1 MNAFLITLLN
11 MSLTASYT
19 VLAVMLARLLLK
31 KAPKWVICAL
41 WSLVALRLV
50 CPFTI
55 ESVLSII
62 PKANPIPTNIVYD
75 TTPAIDSGIPLV
87 NSVVNPF
94 ITQAFTPNAG
104 DSVNPLQAVLFIG
117 GILWVFGMACILFYA
132 AVGYLRLSRR
142 LYERAPLQD
151 NIYLCDNID
160 TPFILG
166 IIKPKIFLPSYLDQ
180 STIDCVVAHE
190 RAHIK
195 RKDHLWKPLGF
206 LLLTVYWFNPLLWV
220 AYKLFCKDM
229 EMACDQRVVATMST
243 EEIKTYSSA
252 LLSCGTVHRNLGVTP
267 LAFGETHVKPRI
279 KSILHYKKPAFWIM
293 MVAVVTCVA
302 ISLCFL
308 TNPKTTVTQMEDPPD
323 SLVSQP
329 TASSEDAINY
339 DAIEIVA
346 DETATVVFR
355 SGTELWGEAVL
366 DISHIATVNP
376 YEDEQNEDEQ
386 NRAAWLITLTPQGTK
401 QFAKATYEN
410 IGNRITIWL
419 CNTQTYSPFVEM
431 EIPNGKLLL
440 FPPEENPEFFV
451 NLAWFVQQ
459 WKGASASNYAVPL
472 KNQYEMVKLLHK
484 TGYRIRDPGTLQGG
498 TEEMV
503 RLDNGQYY
511 QSFVSYISATETE
524 RHVFVSPQETQGAT
538 DWKFICIGNSKSF
551 SAKNI
556 QTAFLKQKTTAEK
569 EFKELLAKQREG
581 YELLVRAPE
590 NPKTL
595 TREQIEKIFYVDLP
609 QNYQVKDYKFAV
621 DVNLYNSPMYAINI
635 LMDEEGLTKMLNSPK
650 MKIYQEIPVN
660 KAVQVEPETLSQWF
674 VDEEHM
680 NYLTDD
686 GIVQVH
692 HMDAVEMYIMK
703 EPVNGKR
710 EVFFRFKYD
719 DEYVSYMENQ

>member
-41 WSLVALRLV
+41 WSLAALRLV

-267 LAFGETHVKPRI
+267 LAFGETHVKTRI

-302 ISLCFL
+302 IFLCFL
-308 TNPKTTVTQMEDPPD
+308 TNPKTTVTEEETPPD

-346 DETATVVFR
+346 DETAPVVFR

-366 DISHIATVNP
+366 DISHIATVDP
-376 YEDEQNEDEQ
+376 YEDKQNEDEQ
-386 NRAAWLITLTPQGTK
+386 NKDAWLITLTPQGTK

-419 CNTQTYSPFVEM
+419 CNTQTYSPFVDM
-431 EIPNGKLLL
+431 EITNGKLLL

-484 TGYRIRDPGTLQGG
+484 TGYRFRDPGELQEET
-498 TEEMV
+498 TEMI
-503 RLDNGQYY
+503 RLEDGQYY

-538 DWKFICIGNSKSF
+538 DWEFICIGNSKSF
-551 SAKNI
+551 SAENI
-556 QTAFLKQKTTAEK
+556 PTAFLKQKTTAEK

-590 NPKTL
+590 NTEAL
-595 TREQIEKIFYVDLP
+595 TKKQIEQIFMVNLP
-609 QNYQVKDYKFAV
+609 QQYELKECVFDSDPLLANRPLYSVKILLDDDGLNTLLNGPVTKH
-621 DVNLYNSPMYAINI
+621 YNR
-635 LMDEEGLTKMLNSPK
+635 
-650 MKIYQEIPVN
+650 QHN
-660 KAVQVEPETLSQWF
+660 KSQISRTDIDKNKVSTWFEHFETLYTLEDNEILQTS
-674 VDEEHM
+674 
-680 NYLTDD
+680 
-686 GIVQVH
+686 VQPTFFI
-692 HMDAVEMYIMK
+692 MEKDA
-703 EPVNGKR
+703 NGKTQ
-710 EVFFRFKYD
+710 VLFDY
-719 DEYVSYMENQ
+719 